1 MPGRRTKQ
9 SWIDQLSPLER
20 LLCAGKKVEAML
32 DLAIDLVHL
41 HASNQIVCY
50 SPLLSSQIP
59 LSHAGVA
66 FRIFSKALLQ
76 RELSSVC
83 TFWDAC
89 REDRNSIPTVV
100 ELIDDDSVRDAIL
113 ERKLREATE
122 GRSLSAE
129 DDDAELLEWITK
141 LSDDEAVKSAARRVK
156 LAQEVVQDARSFYDN
171 DVLRAAR
178 DFRDR
183 HLAHNLSSDAV
194 QFPELKS
201 KYGDEGKLLL
211 FSQSILDK
219 LDLATRNSSYDWS
232 GTWRIAERNAKALWS
247 GCKLNI
253 LE

>member
-1 MPGRRTKQ
+1 MMTGRHIKQ
-9 SWIDQLSPLER
+9 SWIHQLSPLER
-20 LLCAGKKVEAML
+20 LESAGKKVEAML
-32 DLAIDLVHL
+32 DVAIDLVHL

-113 ERKLREATE
+113 ERKQREAKR

-129 DDDAELLEWITK
+129 DDDPELIEWLTK
-141 LSDDEAVKSAARRVK
+141 LSDDEAAASAVRRVR
-156 LAQEVVQDARSFYDN
+156 LAEEVVHDARSYYDN

-183 HLAHNLSSDAV
+183 HLATTCRTTPS
-194 QFPELKS
+194 
-201 KYGDEGKLLL
+201 
-211 FSQSILDK
+211 
-219 LDLATRNSSYDWS
+219 NSPSLRVSMETKGNCYCS
-232 GTWRIAERNAKALWS
+232 VSRS
-247 GCKLNI
+247 
-253 LE
+253 